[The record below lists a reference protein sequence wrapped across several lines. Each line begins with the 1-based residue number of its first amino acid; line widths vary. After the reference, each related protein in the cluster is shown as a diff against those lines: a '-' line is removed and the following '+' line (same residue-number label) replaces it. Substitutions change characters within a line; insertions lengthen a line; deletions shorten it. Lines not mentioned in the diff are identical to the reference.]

1 MQAIVSGET
10 PFKALKNTFCVGPTS
25 SGYTLNYAVS
35 KDGEFTAYSEATP
48 ANECLIVN
56 GVTPFMWFKL
66 AGNVDEETEI
76 IL

>member
-35 KDGEFTAYSEATP
+35 KEGPWTAHSEATP
-48 ANECLIVN
+48 ESECLIVN
-56 GVTPFMWFKL
+56 GATPFMWFRL
-66 AGNVDEETEI
+66 SGNVDEETEI